1 MMDFELK
8 TNEYAA
14 SFPEIEIHTKVI
26 LPQLSKALSSID
38 LKTLKEQVISAIY
51 NAYTMYDTT
60 TINTQ
65 KKEQKV

>member
-8 TNEYAA
+8 TDEYAA
-14 SFPEIEIHTKVI
+14 SYPEIEIHTKVI
-26 LPQLSKALSSID
+26 LPHLNKSLNNID
-38 LKTLKEQVISAIY
+38 LKTLKEQVLSAIY

>member
-38 LKTLKEQVISAIY
+38 LKTLKEQVLSAIY
-51 NAYTMYDTT
+51 NAYTMYDPT

>member
-38 LKTLKEQVISAIY
+38 LKTLKEQVLSAIY
-51 NAYTMYDTT
+51 SAYTLYDATT
-60 TINTQ
+60 LNTQ
-65 KKEQKV
+65 KEENV

>member
-38 LKTLKEQVISAIY
+38 LKTLKEQVLSAIY